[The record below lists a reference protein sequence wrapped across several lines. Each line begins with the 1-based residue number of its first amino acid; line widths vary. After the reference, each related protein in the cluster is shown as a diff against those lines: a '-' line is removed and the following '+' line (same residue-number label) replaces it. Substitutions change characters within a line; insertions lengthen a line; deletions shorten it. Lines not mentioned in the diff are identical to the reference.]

1 MGSLP
6 PVANAALAFGA
17 GVALTRFGALW
28 SIAPLIGSV
37 LVFLP
42 IHLSRRPSQ
51 SWVWLPLLLAGLFAG
66 SRVSGE
72 PECVTDRS
80 VLVGRFLADP
90 VGGSAPFRVEASKCE
105 VRVVLGQQSAPAGH
119 RVVLD
124 GAWQEGRFRPWFR
137 AARVGLAEDPS
148 SFRWA
153 YVRWAGVRWR
163 ASLVDRLRRQYGDRA
178 PLVSALI
185 LARREGLD
193 PDVRDAFARVGI
205 AHLLAISGF
214 HVGVFGGIVM
224 AILRLGRLSRRRAS
238 VLSAVV
244 TWGYV
249 AVLGFPD
256 AACRAALIMASV
268 AVSKGQGRPPARWG
282 ALGSA
287 FLILIVLDPTR
298 LWSPGFQLSFAG
310 AGGLV
315 AWSPLLTKA
324 LRDATAGKMPRPVA
338 TALAAGAAATLA
350 TLPIVS
356 WHFERISVVGIPVTL
371 LASPIVSLAVPGALV
386 GLFLD
391 MVFEPAGDFIAGGV
405 DLLLAVLATGA
416 EGIARL
422 SWASTWVS
430 RSTVNALAVGA
441 ALGQLAARHSG
452 LRLGARRLRVVAYM
466 AAIGLLWPVLLS
478 WTGRGQVQLVF
489 IDVGQGDAVAIR
501 TPRARWL
508 LIDAGPPQRGNGQ
521 HPVVKELQAHGVQKL
536 EALVLTHPDLDHFG
550 GALDVIGS
558 FPVAEIVD
566 PARPSPKAGFID
578 ILEASRDRGIRWR
591 RAAAGQSWSIDGITL
606 EVLAPADSLIQA
618 DTEANASSVV
628 LWLKW
633 GDFDAILTGD
643 APAEVERSIS
653 SRFSGRVEVL
663 KVGHHGSTTSSDSLF
678 LDRTRPKVAVVSAGR
693 NNRFGHPAPAVLD
706 RLERVGALVSR
717 TDLDG
722 TIRVIGRRDGS
733 YSIIGARD

>member
-80 VLVGRFLADP
+80 ALVGRFLADP
-90 VGGSAPFRVEASKCE
+90 VGGSAPFRVEASRCK

-137 AARVGLAEDPS
+137 AARVELAEDPS

-153 YVRWAGVRWR
+153 SVRWAGVRWR
-163 ASLVDRLRRQYGDRA
+163 ASLVDRLRRQYGDRT

-238 VLSAVV
+238 VLRAVV

-287 FLILIVLDPTR
+287 FVILIVLDPTR

-315 AWSPLLTKA
+315 ALSPVLTKA

-356 WHFERISVVGIPVTL
+356 WHFGRISVVGIPATL

-391 MVFEPAGDFIAGGV
+391 MVFEPVGDFIAGGV
-405 DLLLAVLATGA
+405 DLLLRCAGHRSGGDRPALLGDHLGVSIDR
-416 EGIARL
+416 ER
-422 SWASTWVS
+422 ASRGGGTW
-430 RSTVNALAVGA
+430 AVGCPSQRA
-441 ALGQLAARHSG
+441 AA
-452 LRLGARRLRVVAYM
+452 
-466 AAIGLLWPVLLS
+466 
-478 WTGRGQVQLVF
+478 
-489 IDVGQGDAVAIR
+489 
-501 TPRARWL
+501 
-508 LIDAGPPQRGNGQ
+508 
-521 HPVVKELQAHGVQKL
+521 
-536 EALVLTHPDLDHFG
+536 
-550 GALDVIGS
+550 
-558 FPVAEIVD
+558 
-566 PARPSPKAGFID
+566 
-578 ILEASRDRGIRWR
+578 R
-591 RAAAGQSWSIDGITL
+591 RAAPEGCR
-606 EVLAPADSLIQA
+606 IQGR
-618 DTEANASSVV
+618 DRSVV
-628 LWLKW
+628 A
-633 GDFDAILTGD
+633 G
-643 APAEVERSIS
+643 P
-653 SRFSGRVEVL
+653 
-663 KVGHHGSTTSSDSLF
+663 
-678 LDRTRPKVAVVSAGR
+678 AVVDRAWSG
-693 NNRFGHPAPAVLD
+693 PA
-706 RLERVGALVSR
+706 RVH
-717 TDLDG
+717 
-722 TIRVIGRRDGS
+722 RR
-733 YSIIGARD
+733 RPR